1 VVVNTP
7 VTHVTTAD
15 GTLPLTN
22 TATVSGTFIIMQ
34 DTTVTLITAEAS
46 DQTTVT
52 TGFDIYLPSIHKAV
66 APFTAVPVWALVVG
80 VVGIGRW
87 RRR

>member
-1 VVVNTP
+1 
-7 VTHVTTAD
+7 
-15 GTLPLTN
+15 
-22 TATVSGTFIIMQ
+22 MQ

-66 APFTAVPVWALVVG
+66 APFTAVPVGVLVVG
-80 VVGIGRW
+80 VLPVAGVIGIGRW